1 MDLDELQSV
10 QSRER
15 QTDSLQQLRA
25 TFYQDAAEY
34 IGRLEEERDRAA
46 ERADDPWNS
55 PEVGRLNDDIDT
67 ATGTVEAIYER
78 RVGKIVKMASLA
90 AADMPTDDEGLTE
103 EEEALFDHLVTAIE
117 DNREAVFA
125 ILDGESPGQSP
136 ATDSEPTPPTDAS
149 ALEPSTGVAAD
160 GRAVHPDPADLSEG
174 DSDVPPEAAPGVDAA
189 NAMEG
194 SPDRS
199 ETGTGTDPGTGTDT
213 DGGDGRG
220 GVTPGGD
227 RSAPDGGTRSVG
239 DSPGDSPGN
248 ARTADQR
255 ADLSTDSG
263 ESVDRATV
271 RITDDVGEIFGVDER
286 AYDLTADD
294 VVVLPEANASPL
306 VDRDA
311 AERLD

>member
-25 TFYQDAAEY
+25 TFYKDAAEY

-67 ATGTVEAIYER
+67 ATQTVEAIYER

-90 AADMPTDDEGLTE
+90 AADMPTDDGGLTDE
-103 EEEALFDHLVTAIE
+103 EGALFETLVTAIE
-117 DNREAVFA
+117 DNREAVFS
-125 ILDGESPGQSP
+125 ILDGESPVQTP
-136 ATDSEPTPPTDAS
+136 ATESGSSVPVDAS
-149 ALEPSTGVAAD
+149 PLETGPD
-160 GRAVHPDPADLSEG
+160 TGDDRGVHPDPADLSEG
-174 DSDVPPEAAPGVDAA
+174 DPGGPPERDSRIDAA
-189 NAMEG
+189 DAMGG
-194 SPDRS
+194 SPDRDD
-199 ETGTGTDPGTGTDT
+199 TGSDT
-213 DGGDGRG
+213 DGDDSRGD
-220 GVTPGGD
+220 VTPRD
-227 RSAPDGGTRSVG
+227 ERSAPDGGTRSVA
-239 DSPGDSPGN
+239 D
-248 ARTADQR
+248 ARTADR
-255 ADLSTDSG
+255 TAGVSTDAS

-271 RITDDVGEIFGVDER
+271 RITDDVGEIFGVDDR

-294 VVVLPEANASPL
+294 VVVLPEANANPL
-306 VDRDA
+306 VDRNV